1 MGNAKQ
7 AGSLR
12 PALRLGATAA
22 ALALTAV
29 FVLTVGSAKAA
40 VAQNFQVIYTFTG
53 FRDGAQPYSGL
64 TVRSGALYGTTHS
77 GNEGA
82 NWGNV
87 YQLKF
92 HGGWIYSA
100 LQLFDGTLE
109 SRPVF
114 GPSGLLYG
122 TSPNNIAGLI
132 YGYVYSLQPP
142 VSAVCHSVTCSWNTT
157 VIYAFGGGADG
168 ASPRY
173 GELVFDP
180 AGHMYGTTAV
190 GGNGNG
196 VIYQMTRSGSAW
208 SEQPIYTFSGPDGS
222 TPASAVAFDTTGN
235 MYGTTMLG
243 GQNGFGTVYEL
254 SPNGGGWTEKV
265 LYSFQGGSD
274 GTTPT
279 AGLFLDAAGNLYGS
293 TINGGSG
300 GAGTIFELSPNGSN
314 WNYSLLYSFSGNA
327 NCGPGGTLSMDAS
340 GSLYG
345 TTFCAG
351 ANNLGSIFKLTPSGG
366 GWTYSSLH
374 DFTGGSDGS
383 KPFSNVSFDDAGN
396 MFGTASAGGS
406 QHSGTVWE
414 ITAQ

>member
-1 MGNAKQ
+1 MGNVRQ
-7 AGSLR
+7 VERLR

-22 ALALTAV
+22 ALAVIT
-29 FVLTVGSAKAA
+29 VLVLMVGTVKAA
-40 VAQNFQVIYTFTG
+40 QAQDLQVIYTFTG

-64 TVRSGALYGTTHS
+64 TLRSGSLYGTTHS

-100 LQLFDGTLE
+100 LNLFDGTLE
-109 SRPVF
+109 SRPTF
-114 GPSGLLYG
+114 GPDGILYG

-132 YGYVYSLQPP
+132 YGYVYNLRPA
-142 VSAVCHSVTCSWNTT
+142 VGAVCHSVTCSWNTT
-157 VIYAFGGGADG
+157 VLYAFGGGGDG

-173 GELVFDP
+173 GELVFDE
-180 AGHMYGTTAV
+180 AGH
-190 GGNGNG
+190 
-196 VIYQMTRSGSAW
+196 
-208 SEQPIYTFSGPDGS
+208 
-222 TPASAVAFDTTGN
+222 

-254 SPNGGGWTEKV
+254 SPNGGGWTERV
-265 LYSFQGGSD
+265 LYSFQGTTD

-293 TINGGSG
+293 TMNGGSG

-314 WNYSLLYSFSGNA
+314 WNYSLLYSFSGNV
-327 NCGPGGTLSMDAS
+327 NCGPGGTLTMDAS

-345 TTFCAG
+345 TSFCAG
-351 ANNLGSIFKLTPSGG
+351 ANNLGNIFKLAPSGGG
-366 GWTYSSLH
+366 GWTYSSIH
-374 DFTGGSDGS
+374 DFTGGNDGS
-383 KPFSNVSFDDAGN
+383 KPFCNVTFDTAGN

-406 QHSGTVWE
+406 MHSGTVWE
-414 ITAQ
+414 IPAQ